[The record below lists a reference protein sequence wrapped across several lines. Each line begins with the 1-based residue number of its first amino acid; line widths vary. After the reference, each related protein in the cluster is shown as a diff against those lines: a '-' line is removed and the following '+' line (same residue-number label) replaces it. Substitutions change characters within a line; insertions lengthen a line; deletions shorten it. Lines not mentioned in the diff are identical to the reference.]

1 MGNNIKL
8 LTMGYNPHCRSCQVI
23 TTMGTYII
31 VGIYEKSGTDFIKG
45 DYYVYDLLR
54 NDLSI
59 KVYENNFISP
69 YINKDIVDM
78 AFHKA
83 IQNYSSLI
91 DNFIKLSG
99 KYKNIM
105 KG

>member
-1 MGNNIKL
+1 MVNKIKL
-8 LTMGYNPHCRSCQVI
+8 LTMGYNPHCRSCQIVTI
-23 TTMGTYII
+23 TGTYII